1 MPEKVL
7 VTGATGFIGS
17 RLVRSLLHGGSEVY
31 ALVRNRSK
39 LGLFSDIIDSIHV
52 LEGDITRP
60 ETLAAAFSGIDRVYH
75 SAGYTYMGGSSNK
88 RGRLQAINVDG
99 TRNVMQACLD
109 CGVKRAV
116 HVSSITAVG
125 ISKKDGKPCDES
137 CRWNFDDIELYYAE
151 TKRQSE
157 EEVKLAIR
165 NGLDCVIVNPAFVF
179 GAGDVNFNAG
189 RLIKDVYHKKVPFY
203 PLGGVCVVDVEIVVE
218 GIIKA
223 MEKGRTGER
232 YILGGENLTFRELG
246 NTISGVTGV
255 RRFALPLSYPV
266 AEKLYRLI
274 SLLHA
279 NNRFSKLFNPTM
291 FRVASEFLYFTSEK
305 AVRELGLRFEPI
317 EHSVR
322 RAFEWYKKEGLL

>member
-1 MPEKVL
+1 MPEKIL

-17 RLVRSLLHGGSEVY
+17 RLLRSLLQGDDDVY

-39 LGLFSDIIDSIHV
+39 LGLFSDIIDKVQV

-75 SAGYTYMGGSSNK
+75 AAGYTYMGGSSNK
-88 RGRLQAINVDG
+88 KGRLQAINVEG
-99 TRNVMQACLD
+99 TRNVMRACLD
-109 CGVKRAV
+109 NGVTRAV

-125 ISKKDGKPCDES
+125 ISEKDGKPCDEY

-151 TKRQSE
+151 TKRRSE
-157 EEVKLAIR
+157 EEVKQAVN

-189 RLIKDVYHKKVPFY
+189 RLIKDIYHKKVPFY

-218 GIIKA
+218 GIMRA

-246 NTISGVTGV
+246 DIISRVTGV
-255 RRFALPLSYPV
+255 GRFALPLSYPV
-266 AEKLYRLI
+266 AEKLYKLI
-274 SLLHA
+274 SFLHA

-291 FRVASEFLYFTSEK
+291 FRVASEFLYFSSEK

-317 EHSVR
+317 EHSIR